1 MYNED
6 DEGDE
11 TLKKD
16 MLWRQARVLYPELE
30 EWLLEMVVNIHLAQ
44 EPNPQNPPDGKT
56 PPHAKPSKSTKSRQT
71 LSILSNPNT
80 LYHSRLW
87 A

>member
-16 MLWRQARVLYPELE
+16 MLLRQARVLYPELE
-30 EWLLEMVVNIHLAQ
+30 EWLLEMAVVMHLAQ
-44 EPNPQNPPDGKT
+44 EKDNERVKL
-56 PPHAKPSKSTKSRQT
+56 TKLT
-71 LSILSNPNT
+71 INDD
-80 LYHSRLW
+80 Y
-87 A
+87 